1 MYSQNVAWSE
11 KTILDVKFID
21 EMEEGNQNFSIHFSC
36 EVDGGKIRIVKYKI
50 IHGILFEY
58 KKRTYKIV
66 VYIFLYELRKGE
78 DAISPSPCPYKS
90 HNFLRIL

>member
-1 MYSQNVAWSE
+1 MAWSE

-21 EMEEGNQNFSIHFSC
+21 EMDEGNQNFSIHFSC

-58 KKRTYKIV
+58 KKDLQNSSIY
-66 VYIFLYELRKGE
+66 FL
-78 DAISPSPCPYKS
+78 I
-90 HNFLRIL
+90 

>member
-1 MYSQNVAWSE
+1 MAWSE

-21 EMEEGNQNFSIHFSC
+21 EMDEGNQNFSIHFLC

-58 KKRTYKIV
+58 KKDLQNSSIY
-66 VYIFLYELRKGE
+66 FL
-78 DAISPSPCPYKS
+78 I
-90 HNFLRIL
+90 